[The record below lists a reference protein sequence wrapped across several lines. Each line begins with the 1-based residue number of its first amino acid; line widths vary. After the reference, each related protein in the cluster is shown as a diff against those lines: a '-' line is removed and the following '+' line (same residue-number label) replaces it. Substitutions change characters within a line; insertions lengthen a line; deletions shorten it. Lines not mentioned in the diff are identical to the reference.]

1 MLDKEEGRPLVVLE
15 AKHSYGLKFDD
26 SHLQVKMVVQ
36 VNLQFPHEER
46 ILTAIGTCIGGFLQH
61 DDVEPGVT
69 HIKIIQTINCLGF
82 NDSYY
87 F

>member
-1 MLDKEEGRPLVVLE
+1 
-15 AKHSYGLKFDD
+15 
-26 SHLQVKMVVQ
+26 MVVQ

-69 HIKIIQTINCLGF
+69 HIKII
-82 NDSYY
+82 
-87 F
+87 